1 MAITVVLCTIQKN
14 GATWAPMKLLDPIGM
29 NPPGQWFGLQI
40 GLGEKNT
47 FFVASQRNR
56 LHSDRHVLC
65 FCWRLLK
72 VVLTHICIAQHI
84 AQLFTHKIAWFQ
96 IPKWGPLCCGYRMLQ
111 AWTPLVFT
119 LPGGGEAYSHSP
131 CGIFVTCEVAL
142 FMILRACTDAWRTW
156 GAQDKDNTD
165 E

>member
-1 MAITVVLCTIQKN
+1 MHNPKKWGNVSSHEAIRSYWDEP
-14 GATWAPMKLLDPIGM
+14 AWAMVWVANWIG
-29 NPPGQWFGLQI
+29 W
-40 GLGEKNT
+40 KNT